1 MKKELLIYL
10 TMFIFSAPIIFIGC
24 KKSTLDTTKPVITL
38 NGLETTY
45 WQFNKSYSDLGASAN
60 DDKDG
65 TVAVTTSGNVNPG
78 VIGAYTINYSA
89 TDAAGNIATATRTVY
104 VVNFC
109 GTYNLVQTLC
119 TDTSRNTIQGHPDS
133 AIVNAAAP
141 LLPDFYDMSITNF
154 GRRTANLTSTTF
166 YGNLITVYRQANLT
180 GTAGDQI
187 EATGTIS
194 GTGVGA
200 NKLVFTFHFIERTTT
215 DSIFNQG
222 TTVFTHR

>member
-1 MKKELLIYL
+1 
-10 TMFIFSAPIIFIGC
+10 MFSVPIIFIGC
-24 KKSTLDTTKPVITL
+24 KKAALDTTKPVITL
-38 NGLETTY
+38 NGLATTY

-65 TVAVTTSGNVNPG
+65 TVPVTTSGNVNPG
-78 VIGAYTINYSA
+78 VIGTYTINYSA
-89 TDAAGNIATATRTVY
+89 TDAAGNVATATRTVY

-119 TDTSRNTIQGHPDS
+119 TDTSRNTIPGHPDS

-141 LLPDFYDMSITNF
+141 LLPGFYDMSITNF
-154 GRRTANLTSTTF
+154 GRRTANFVSTTF
-166 YGNLITVYRQANLT
+166 YGNLITVYKQTNLT

-194 GTGVGA
+194 GTGIGS
-200 NKLVFTFHFIERTTT
+200 NKLKFTFHFIERTAT

-222 TTVFTHR
+222 TAVFTHR